1 MYIVEK
7 YNLFVFTTET
17 GRKTSVSFSCLFC
30 SNKEYVYKQGIVYVK
45 VEGGWCDPIHRC
57 FDYKEMGRLDKFAL

>member
-30 SNKEYVYKQGIVYVK
+30 SNKEYVSFIDNVLTLYISCNVK
-45 VEGGWCDPIHRC
+45 
-57 FDYKEMGRLDKFAL
+57 KSKTTAKFLSASTG